1 MLRSWCDR
9 VSRPTQN
16 SSRPNR
22 HTASAHSATVAT
34 AVATTGV
41 VLLQSSGVVTAK
53 EVATLPKVQGGPQDQ
68 PLRQHDIEELAAE
81 DKGDTEARHGA
92 RPLTRVP
99 RDVVRATQNNVDK
112 AMTDTA
118 IA

>member
-1 MLRSWCDR
+1 M
-9 VSRPTQN
+9 
-16 SSRPNR
+16 
-22 HTASAHSATVAT
+22 
-34 AVATTGV
+34 
-41 VLLQSSGVVTAK
+41 TAK